1 MPGMLSATAVLQHG
15 HEQSDDVPR
24 VTCIQRFPDQE
35 GKQFLHESPPR
46 ESPTWRRRNPPWRAV
61 NPIPAKDLT
70 SVQFC
75 TMHDA
80 GAALR
85 GLPPC
90 MDMRLPIACAQV
102 DSKAAREAYK
112 LTLRQQ
118 RRRKET
124 QMPRMRS
131 TQLLARHTRRVAN
144 SCVTHVVKQHASL
157 RLNKQITLRASNT

>member
-1 MPGMLSATAVLQHG
+1 MLSATAVLQHG
-15 HEQSDDVPR
+15 NEQSDDVPR
-24 VTCIQRFPDQE
+24 MTCWTQSFPNQE
-35 GKQFLHESPPR
+35 GKQFPYESPPR
-46 ESPTWRRRNPPWRAV
+46 ESPKWRRRNPPWRAV
-61 NPIPAKDLT
+61 NPIPTKDLT

-75 TMHDA
+75 TMHVVACHDA
-80 GAALR
+80 GAALH

-124 QMPRMRS
+124 QMPGC
-131 TQLLARHTRRVAN
+131 TQLNCLQGIPDELQT
-144 SCVTHVVKQHASL
+144 VT
-157 RLNKQITLRASNT
+157 